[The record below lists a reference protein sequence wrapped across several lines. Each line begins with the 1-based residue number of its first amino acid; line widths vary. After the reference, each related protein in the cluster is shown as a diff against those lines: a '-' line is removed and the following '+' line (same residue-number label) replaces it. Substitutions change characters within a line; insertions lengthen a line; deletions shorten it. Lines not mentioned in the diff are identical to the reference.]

1 MKISVVIP
9 VYNEEKYINNC
20 LDSLMKQEEKPDEI
34 IVVDNNCTDKTI
46 EIVKKYKEIIII
58 KEKIQGMIPARNIGF
73 NYASGDILIKCD
85 ADVLIPKNFVKK
97 IKLDFK
103 KYQKI
108 TGVTVY
114 INFYDSLFL
123 RSTKLYFDVYMWIAK
138 ITIGHYIF
146 GGPAY
151 AVSKKFWEMVK
162 NEVCLDDK
170 KVHEDID
177 LSIHIG
183 KKGQILFDKSLIAY
197 ASGRRIKKN
206 PLSFFIEYPLRFF
219 KMLRSH

>member
-1 MKISVVIP
+1 MKVSVIIP
-9 VYNEEKYINNC
+9 TYNEEKYIISC
-20 LDSLMKQEEKPDEI
+20 LDSIMKQEEKPDEVI
-34 IVVDNNCTDKTI
+34 IVDNNCTDKTI
-46 EIVKKYKEIIII
+46 EIVKKYKEIVII
-58 KEKIQGMIPARNIGF
+58 KEKIQGMIPARNTGF
-73 NYASGDILIKCD
+73 NHAFGDILIKCD
-85 ADVLIPKNFVKK
+85 ADVLLPKNFVKK
-97 IKLDFK
+97 VKLDFK
-103 KYQKI
+103 KYQDI
-108 TGVTVY
+108 AGVTVY

-123 RSTKLYFDVYMWIAK
+123 RSTKLYYDVYMLIAK

-162 NEVCLDDK
+162 GEVCLDDK

-219 KMLRSH
+219 KMLKNH

>member
-1 MKISVVIP
+1 M
-9 VYNEEKYINNC
+9 
-20 LDSLMKQEEKPDEI
+20 
-34 IVVDNNCTDKTI
+34 
-46 EIVKKYKEIIII
+46 
-58 KEKIQGMIPARNIGF
+58 
-73 NYASGDILIKCD
+73 D

-103 KYQKI
+103 KHQKI

-114 INFYDSLFL
+114 LNFYDSLFL
-123 RSTKLYFDVYMWIAK
+123 KRTKFYFYVYMWIAK
-138 ITIGHYIF
+138 IIIGHYIF

-151 AVSKKFWEMVK
+151 AVSRKFWEKVK
-162 NEVCLDDK
+162 GEVCLDDK

-183 KKGQILFDKSLIAY
+183 KRGQILFDQSLVVY
-197 ASGRRIKKN
+197 ASGRRINNN
-206 PLSFFIEYPLRFF
+206 PLSFFIEYPLRIL